1 MKQLLKTSKILR
13 ECGAAKHGAALLL
26 ALWAVI
32 VISAAILIWAGYVR
46 QTLIVAGDQQ
56 NDTEARAQAHSG
68 VWMGLHPLVS
78 KETPALQMWA
88 QSDPGFSVRMISEG
102 SKLNVNALLG
112 NGQGDPDPRKLD
124 ILERWLESRGI
135 DFNQRQ
141 RMIDCML
148 DWIDA
153 DNLKRNNGQED
164 TLGYHPTNRGI
175 FLDVDEI
182 AQVAGTEALT
192 SQPGWKDDLTV
203 DSNGPIDLT
212 SADFHILRLLPGLG
226 DAGIERFLQWR
237 RGDDGVDG
245 TLDDPQIQKMED
257 VQSFLGL
264 NKTQWS
270 QLSGLVNLK
279 DTTWRIIADG
289 WAGNVH
295 RQVEVVAVKGGQN
308 PTIKRW
314 KE

>member
-1 MKQLLKTSKILR
+1 MKPISTKQER
-13 ECGAAKHGAALLL
+13 MNERGAALLL
-26 ALWAVI
+26 AMWAVI
-32 VISAAILIWAGYVR
+32 TLSAAILIWAGYVR
-46 QTLIVAGDQQ
+46 HTITVAGDQQ

-68 VWMGLHPLVS
+68 AWLALHPLVS
-78 KETPALQMWA
+78 KETPVLQNFSLNP
-88 QSDPGFSVRMISEG
+88 QIGFRVQMISEG
-102 SKLNVNALLG
+102 SKLNINSLLG
-112 NGQGDPDPRKLD
+112 GGTAEPDPRKMDL
-124 ILERWLESRGI
+124 LQRWLESKGI
-135 DFNQRQ
+135 DFNTRM

-164 TLGYHPTNRGI
+164 TLGYHPPNRA
-175 FLDVDEI
+175 FLEVDEM
-182 AQVAGTEALT
+182 AQVAGMEALT

-212 SADFHILRLLPGLG
+212 SADFEILRLLPGLG

-237 RGDDGVDG
+237 RGEDGLDG
-245 TLDDPQIQKMED
+245 TLDDPQIQKVED

-270 QLSGLVNLK
+270 NLTGLVNIK
-279 DTTWRIIADG
+279 DTTWRIISDG
-289 WAGNVH
+289 WSGNVH

-308 PTIKRW
+308 PQIKRW